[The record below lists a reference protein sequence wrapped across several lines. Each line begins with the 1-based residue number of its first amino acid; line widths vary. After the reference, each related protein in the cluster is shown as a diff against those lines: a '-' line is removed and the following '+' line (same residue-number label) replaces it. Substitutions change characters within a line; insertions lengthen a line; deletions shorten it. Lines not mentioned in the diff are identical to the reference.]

1 MDDKIKIRY
10 CPPTDGAYGYRLRVA
25 INEVHTLMQKSDYDL
40 FDILN
45 LFEISLYM
53 NDYDA
58 LNEDGKELLN
68 SILQY
73 KGTINAMLGRYFHT
87 INDDNFNDTLSEI
100 GKSYHFKSTILKCFI
115 KYKVFDKIKDETLQY
130 SLDNK
135 FILIYDVLRN
145 KEIVK
150 KYDAIIKN
158 KLLANDETAE
168 LFVKKYDYVEKEQIY
183 FPTFFE
189 IDKEMI
195 ISNYISNSNSNINYL
210 RALNDHVDSIDTYK
224 LTPKQRL
231 EIKKLIKVK
240 GEEIHEK
247 GFTFTHKI
255 VIIIDRNKDDIATSM
270 LKKDEHI
277 FTFPGKWI
285 DENLDYPTLFNN
297 FIYVLNYFDFDMNM
311 TELANINNES
321 VFERR
326 IFNMIRT
333 NYVTGFVF
341 KGSEAYKSLSFASYI
356 NYLKQV
362 HNIDIE
368 DMIEWFFNE
377 YLLKE
382 FNVSNFS
389 ISLSTDKKYIN
400 RCKVLFPEFDGILK
414 KYRIYNEYK
423 TINNELLE
431 ATKEAIKIDDC
442 PSLIKD
448 KYLIPNKGNKDIK
461 IILDLLFSDQSHIT
475 YINDQ
480 LNSSTFAKLILKHQV
495 SIYDFEDID
504 FQLESIKYLIDKEII
519 YLENGIIKIK
529 RDVLAICKYLY
540 DHNYIRNH
548 NSDVEKD
555 FINKGY
561 LIPYSKLF
569 SPEEAD
575 YLNYNLNNS
584 KFGDAKALSNKYRH
598 VDTTSEDEKQIYSDY
613 LIGLRMLILIIIKIN
628 DELCNVEK

>member
-183 FPTFFE
+183 FPTFSE

-519 YLENGIIKIK
+519 YLENDIIKIK

-598 VDTTSEDEKQIYSDY
+598 VDTTSEDEKKIYSDY

>member
-1 MDDKIKIRY
+1 MDDKVKIKYRS
-10 CPPTDGAYGYRLRVA
+10 PTDGAYGYRLRAA
-25 INEVHTLMQKSDYDL
+25 INKGNTLMQKSEYDL

-53 NDYDA
+53 NDYDE
-58 LNEDGKELLN
+58 LNEVGKELLN
-68 SILQY
+68 SILRY
-73 KGTINAMLGRYFHT
+73 KGIINSTLGYYFHT
-87 INDDNFNDTLSEI
+87 INDDNFNDTLSKI
-100 GKSYHFKSTILKCFI
+100 GKNYHFKSTILKCFI
-115 KYKVFDKIKDETLQY
+115 KYKVFDRIRDETLQC
-130 SLDNK
+130 SLDNES
-135 FILIYDVLRN
+135 LSIYDVLRN

-150 KYDAIIKN
+150 KYDVIIKN
-158 KLLANDETAE
+158 KLLANGETAE
-168 LFVKKYDYVEKEQIY
+168 LFVRKYDYVEKDSIY
-183 FPTFFE
+183 FPIFSE
-189 IDKEMI
+189 IDKETI
-195 ISNYISNSNSNINYL
+195 ITNYISNRNSNINYL
-210 RALNDHVDSIDTYK
+210 RALNDHVDSVDTYK

-255 VIIIDRNKDDIATSM
+255 VIIIDRNEEDIVTPM
-270 LKKDEHI
+270 FKKGKHI

-297 FIYVLNYFDFDMNM
+297 FIYVLNYFDFDMNI

-321 VFERR
+321 VFGRH
-326 IFNMIRT
+326 IFNMIKT
-333 NYVTGFVF
+333 NYVTGFAF
-341 KGSEAYKSLSFASYI
+341 KGSEAYKCLSFNYYI
-356 NYLKQV
+356 NYLKHV

-368 DMIEWFFNE
+368 DMIEWFFSE

-382 FNVSNFS
+382 FNVSNFNL
-389 ISLSTDKKYIN
+389 SLSTDKRYIN

-414 KYRIYNEYK
+414 KYRIYVEYK

-461 IILDLLFSDQSHIT
+461 IILDLLFSDQSHVT

-480 LNSSTFAKLILKHQV
+480 LNSLTFAKLILKHQV
-495 SIYDFEDID
+495 SINDFEDID

-519 YLENGIIKIK
+519 YLEDSIIKIK
-529 RDVLAICKYLY
+529 RDVLAICKDLY
-540 DHNYIRNH
+540 DHNFIRNH
-548 NSDVEKD
+548 NSNVEKD
-555 FINKGY
+555 FLEKGY

-569 SPEEAD
+569 SPEESD

-584 KFGDAKALSNKYRH
+584 KFGDARALSNKYRH
-598 VDTTSEDEKQIYSDY
+598 ADITSEDEKQIYSDY
-613 LIGLRMLILIIIKIN
+613 LIGLRMLILIVIKIN